1 MRYLSLDVFRGLTI
15 ALMIVVNT
23 SGTGSP
29 PFPILDHA
37 EWFGFTLADLV
48 FPSFLFA
55 IGNSMAF
62 SGATKLGNAQYYQ
75 KVLKRGAILFALG
88 IFLNW
93 FPFFIYNAQ
102 GQFEW
107 KYFENLR
114 FMGVLQ
120 RIALCYVLGAFL
132 IKHLSFRGLL
142 IACAI
147 LGLGYWAL
155 LWFGAP
161 NGLAY
166 EKAANFGSQIDNF
179 IIPKSHIFRR
189 DDGFEPEGI
198 LGTIPATI
206 NLLAGS
212 IIGKLVK
219 ETKDKSRLCKDL
231 FAYGAAF
238 IIVATFWDKA
248 FPISKKLWT
257 SSYVLLT
264 IGINMIIVEI
274 LVYLIDIKGQK
285 FGVKFFEA
293 FGQNPL
299 AMYVFSILLLK
310 IIMTIRVAPNLSL
323 YAYISDNL
331 FQSMISGPWGSLA
344 FAASYMLVCWGFA
357 HTLSQ
362 KQIIIKI

>member
-62 SGATKLGNAQYYQ
+62 SGAINLENSQYYQ
-75 KVLKRGAILFALG
+75 KVVKRGAILFALG
-88 IFLNW
+88 LFLNW
-93 FPFFIYNAQ
+93 FPFFLFNSQ
-102 GQFEW
+102 GEFEW

-114 FMGVLQ
+114 YMGVLQ
-120 RIALCYVLGAFL
+120 RIALCYLIGAIF
-132 IKHLSFRGLL
+132 IKHLNIRG
-142 IACAI
+142 IMISCVV
-147 LGLGYWAL
+147 LGLMYWAL

-161 NGLAY
+161 SGMAY
-166 EKAANFGSQIDNF
+166 DKAANFGSLIDNYV
-179 IIPKSHIFRR
+179 IPQSHIFRR
-189 DDGFEPEGI
+189 DDGFEPEGL

-206 NLLAGS
+206 NLLAGF
-212 IIGKLVK
+212 IIGKLIK
-219 ETKDKSRLCKDL
+219 DTKDKARLCKDL
-231 FAYGAAF
+231 FAFGAAF
-238 IIVATFWDKA
+238 IIIATFWDKT

-264 IGINMIIVEI
+264 IGINMIMVEVF
-274 LVYLIDIKGQK
+274 VYLIDIKGQK
-285 FGVKFFEA
+285 FGIKFFEA

-299 AMYVFSILLLK
+299 AMYVFSIILLK
-310 IIMTIRVAPNLSL
+310 LIMVVRVEPTLSL
-323 YAYISDNL
+323 YAFISDNL
-331 FQSMISGPWGSLA
+331 FQSIIEGPWGSLA
-344 FAASYMLVCWGFA
+344 FAISFTLFCWLVANW
-357 HTLSQ
+357 LY
-362 KQIIIKI
+362 KKRIIFKI

>member
-1 MRYLSLDVFRGLTI
+1 MRYLSLDVFRGLII
-15 ALMIVVNT
+15 ALMILVNT

-62 SGATKLGNAQYYQ
+62 SGATNLETSQYYQ
-75 KVLKRGAILFALG
+75 KVLKRGTILFALG
-88 IFLNW
+88 LFLNW
-93 FPFFIYNAQ
+93 FPFFLFNSQ

-120 RIALCYVLGAFL
+120 RIALCYVLGAIL

-142 IACAI
+142 ISCVI
-147 LGLGYWAL
+147 MGFGYWAL

-166 EKAANFGSQIDNF
+166 DKAANFGSQIDNLV
-179 IIPKSHIFRR
+179 IPKNHIFRR
-189 DDGFEPEGI
+189 DYGFEPEGL

-206 NLLAGS
+206 NLLAGF

-219 ETKDKSRLCKDL
+219 ESKDKSRLCKDL
-231 FAYGAAF
+231 FAFGAAF
-238 IIVATFWDKA
+238 IIIATFWDKT

-257 SSYVLLT
+257 SSYALLT
-264 IGINMIIVEI
+264 IGINMIMVEI
-274 LVYLIDIKGQK
+274 LVYLLDIKNHK
-285 FGVKFFEA
+285 IGVKFFEV

-299 AMYVFSILLLK
+299 AMYVFSIILLK
-310 IIMTIRVAPNLSL
+310 IIMTIRVEPTLSL
-323 YAYISDNL
+323 YSFVSDNL
-331 FQSMISGPWGSLA
+331 FQSLIKGPWGSLA
-344 FAASYMLVCWGFA
+344 FALCFTLICWGVA
-357 HTLSQ
+357 KVLYDR
-362 KQIIIKI
+362 KIIVKI